1 MPVQVRLRAHAGSLP
16 PVKARRRQNAIDN
29 LNAVSKAASRSG
41 ARRDGRS
48 QRDFESLKKSARHL
62 LVRTPLLTQ
71 LRIAETHNI
80 KAETANPHAGINAA
94 DEKSRRTITC
104 DARDAACSVAD
115 LLPATGEV
123 GTAETGRAGTRF
135 PPAQRG
141 LGGIKLMQTHGLF
154 ALHKGGY
161 YASCDEIAGRNPPIR
176 K

>member
-1 MPVQVRLRAHAGSLP
+1 MPVQVRLRAKAGSLP

-71 LRIAETHNI
+71 LRIAETQNI

-94 DEKSRRTITC
+94 DEKS
-104 DARDAACSVAD
+104 VAGSES
-115 LLPATGEV
+115 ATGET
-123 GTAETGRAGTRF
+123 GTA
-135 PPAQRG
+135 
-141 LGGIKLMQTHGLF
+141 
-154 ALHKGGY
+154 
-161 YASCDEIAGRNPPIR
+161 
-176 K
+176 